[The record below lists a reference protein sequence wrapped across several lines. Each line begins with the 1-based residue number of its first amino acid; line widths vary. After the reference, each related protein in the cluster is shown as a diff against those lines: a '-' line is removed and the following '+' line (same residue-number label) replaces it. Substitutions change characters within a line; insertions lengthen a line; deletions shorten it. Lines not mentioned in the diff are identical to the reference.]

1 MDKYRKAFERA
12 EAIRIAQ
19 RNERIFYERKRKA
32 FAKLER
38 ILNHLK
44 QNRNVHLTGTIV
56 IILDC
61 IRKVAEE
68 RIPK

>member
-38 ILNHLK
+38 VLNHMRH
-44 QNRNVHLTGTIV
+44 NRALHRIEAIV
-56 IILDC
+56 VILDC

-68 RIPK
+68 RIPQ